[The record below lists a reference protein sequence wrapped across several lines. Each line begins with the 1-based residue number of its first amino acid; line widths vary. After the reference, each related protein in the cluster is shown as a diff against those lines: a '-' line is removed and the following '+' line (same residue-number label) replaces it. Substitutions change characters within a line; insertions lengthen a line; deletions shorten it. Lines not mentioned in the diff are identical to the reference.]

1 MNALKKLATGT
12 AIAFALTG
20 ATVLWPGAA
29 MADSDRTD
37 CTGNDCVRLHC
48 YDDGWCQR
56 TAEFDRRD
64 YRDYDPAGYAPA
76 GKRLRYACDADGD
89 NCHMTR
95 HYYYDDYGRAVY
107 DPDAAPY

>member
-1 MNALKKLATGT
+1 MATG
-12 AIAFALTG
+12 AIFAAALGG
-20 ATVLWPGAA
+20 AATFWSGPA

-37 CTGNDCVRLHC
+37 CTGNDCVRMHC

-64 YRDYDPAGYAPA
+64 VDPAGYAPA
-76 GKRLRYACDADGD
+76 HKPLRYACDSDGD

-95 HYYYDDYGRAVY
+95 QYYYDDDGRPVF
-107 DPDAAPY
+107 DPDAAPN